1 MLPVSSTLS
10 VSLSSLQPLPCVKI
24 DPFFFSCF
32 FSFPFFSCLPFSLFL
47 FLLFP
52 FPVDSKAVLR
62 LQIKVYLCL
71 QLSALMIL
79 NAPKQE
85 AHDKYINNTT

>member
-10 VSLSSLQPLPCVKI
+10 VSLS
-24 DPFFFSCF
+24 
-32 FSFPFFSCLPFSLFL
+32 SCLPFSLFL

-52 FPVDSKAVLR
+52 FPVDSKAVLH

-71 QLSALMIL
+71 QLSPVLCLDDAH
-79 NAPKQE
+79 KQK
-85 AHDKYINNTT
+85 AHNKYINNTFLLFICLGFVAFIY